1 MPTTPDVQRLTL
13 RLSGEVLE
21 AIRKIAERR
30 GLTTMEFVRRAIG
43 TELFLN
49 EALARGE
56 RILIEGRDGRVR
68 EIELR

>member
-49 EALARGE
+49 EVLARGE